1 MQRYNFFHFCHTDIL
16 NEKILNFRFPI
27 NINFLDIWIIERFYA
42 LKGEASFKGGSVPS
56 ISVRGHCARKIG

>member
-1 MQRYNFFHFCHTDIL
+1 
-16 NEKILNFRFPI
+16 
-27 NINFLDIWIIERFYA
+27 LDIWITERFYA